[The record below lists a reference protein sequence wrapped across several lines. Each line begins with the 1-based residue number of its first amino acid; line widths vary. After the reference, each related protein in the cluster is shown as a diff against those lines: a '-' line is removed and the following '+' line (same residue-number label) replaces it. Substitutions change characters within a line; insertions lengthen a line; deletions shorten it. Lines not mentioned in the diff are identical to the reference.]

1 MPPEPKLGAG
11 STERAACCH
20 LHVKVKLPL
29 TNTGVINTDLITGHN
44 LVLTWAAA

>member
-29 TNTGVINTDLITGHN
+29 TNLLLLMSVKYRGNKY
-44 LVLTWAAA
+44 